1 MRVRK
6 SIQEGDN
13 EMKTSTAKPAAMA
26 TEGTVGWL
34 ALALSL
40 DLCPANCYG
49 RVDFTDKRL
58 AKVG

>member
-1 MRVRK
+1 
-6 SIQEGDN
+6 
-13 EMKTSTAKPAAMA
+13 MKTSTAKPAAMA